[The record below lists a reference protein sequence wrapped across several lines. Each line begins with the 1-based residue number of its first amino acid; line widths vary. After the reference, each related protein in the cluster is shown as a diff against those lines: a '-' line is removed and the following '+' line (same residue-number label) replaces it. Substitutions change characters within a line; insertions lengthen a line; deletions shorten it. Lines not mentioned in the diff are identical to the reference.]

1 MADFDTN
8 RGAKT
13 KAKDSHKDIL
23 AQARKDWDAAEERE
37 RHNIKLAYED
47 LEFLAGDEYAQW
59 DSKALKERADE
70 GRPTL
75 QINQLPQFVHQITG
89 DIRQMKPAIKVVP
102 VDSEADEKIAEK
114 LGGLIRYIENRSD
127 ASAIY
132 FRTADSQV
140 ACGIGH
146 WRVLTELAN
155 STSTYAIELRIGPI
169 EDGVA
174 VLWDPDA
181 ILPTRED
188 GRYCFVPVDM
198 SRNAFEAKHPGIKPD
213 EFDDATWAQNATW
226 STEDT
231 VRVAEY
237 WVKKPT
243 KKLLA
248 IALNGA
254 ISDVTEA
261 DESVLAF
268 HRSQGSRVEWQDTHK
283 VCRYLITAS
292 AVLEGPVDWPGRYIP
307 IVPVVGEEHRIG
319 RKLIRNGIVRHAKD
333 PQRMSNYF
341 HSAHTEIVA
350 LQPKAPFVG
359 TELNFA
365 KYQSLWESANTKA
378 NPYLV
383 YEPDQKN
390 GGAPPQ
396 RVAPPVSSQGVLDG
410 LMMSKEDLRSVV
422 GIYDASLGKQSN
434 ETSGKAILARQHE
447 GDVGSYLY
455 IDNFARAVR
464 HTGTILNDLIP
475 KIYDTERTI
484 RIMGEDGKIDVMEI
498 NKANGLD
505 PETGETA
512 YENDLTVGAYDVVA
526 QIGPSF
532 STRREEA
539 RESMVEFVRSAPE
552 TGPLILDLIAKAQDW
567 PMHDDIAKRL
577 RATLPPKII
586 QLEAMEKQGA
596 TPEQIDQ
603 FLSQGQEPPPDPKI
617 IQIQAKAEHDAA
629 KLQADQEL
637 NAAKLQ
643 SEQQAQM
650 VQFQLEMKRMA
661 EESQARQEQFMMDM
675 QKTLLDVRAKIEIA
689 QIQAGVGMH
698 TTIVD
703 AENQALDR
711 DSQAQMAADERN
723 SREAIE
729 AHKIDTAAQTAK
741 YQADNRPQ
749 PAQK

>member
-1 MADFDTN
+1 
-8 RGAKT
+8 
-13 KAKDSHKDIL
+13 
-23 AQARKDWDAAEERE
+23 
-37 RHNIKLAYED
+37 
-47 LEFLAGDEYAQW
+47 
-59 DSKALKERADE
+59 
-70 GRPTL
+70 
-75 QINQLPQFVHQITG
+75 
-89 DIRQMKPAIKVVP
+89 
-102 VDSEADEKIAEK
+102 
-114 LGGLIRYIENRSD
+114 
-127 ASAIY
+127 
-132 FRTADSQV
+132 
-140 ACGIGH
+140 
-146 WRVLTELAN
+146 
-155 STSTYAIELRIGPI
+155 
-169 EDGVA
+169 
-174 VLWDPDA
+174 
-181 ILPTRED
+181 
-188 GRYCFVPVDM
+188 
-198 SRNAFEAKHPGIKPD
+198 
-213 EFDDATWAQNATW
+213 
-226 STEDT
+226 
-231 VRVAEY
+231 
-237 WVKKPT
+237 
-243 KKLLA
+243 
-248 IALNGA
+248 
-254 ISDVTEA
+254 
-261 DESVLAF
+261 
-268 HRSQGSRVEWQDTHK
+268 
-283 VCRYLITAS
+283 
-292 AVLEGPVDWPGRYIP
+292 
-307 IVPVVGEEHRIG
+307 
-319 RKLIRNGIVRHAKD
+319 
-333 PQRMSNYF
+333 
-341 HSAHTEIVA
+341 
-350 LQPKAPFVG
+350 
-359 TELNFA
+359 
-365 KYQSLWESANTKA
+365 
-378 NPYLV
+378 
-383 YEPDQKN
+383 
-390 GGAPPQ
+390 
-396 RVAPPVSSQGVLDG
+396 
-410 LMMSKEDLRSVV
+410 
-422 GIYDASLGKQSN
+422 
-434 ETSGKAILARQHE
+434 
-447 GDVGSYLY
+447 
-455 IDNFARAVR
+455 
-464 HTGTILNDLIP
+464 
-475 KIYDTERTI
+475 
-484 RIMGEDGKIDVMEI
+484 MGEDGKIDVMEI